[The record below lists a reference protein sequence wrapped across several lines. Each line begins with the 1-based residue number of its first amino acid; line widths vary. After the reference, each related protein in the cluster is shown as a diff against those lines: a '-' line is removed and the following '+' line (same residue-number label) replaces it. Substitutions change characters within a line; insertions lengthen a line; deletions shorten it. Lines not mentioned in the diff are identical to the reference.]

1 MTQNKNRPIKNTNK
15 PNNGLNCPLFILDI
29 SFMRDIFSNINPR
42 NPLFLEILKRKQT
55 GMPMKVITTSAAFAR
70 AIYLS
75 DNKCNISNVKLILSL
90 VDLQSSTV
98 DFKDELAVTRE
109 LNTFMNTISRGD
121 L

>member
-1 MTQNKNRPIKNTNK
+1 MTQNKTKPKNISK
-15 PNNGLNCPLFILDI
+15 PNNGYNCPLFILDV
-29 SFMRDIFSNINPR
+29 SFMKEIFQNINPR
-42 NPLFLEILKRKQT
+42 NPLFLEILKRKQIN
-55 GMPMKVITTSAAFAR
+55 MPMKVVTTSAAFAR

-75 DNKCNISNVKLILSL
+75 DNMCKISNIKLILSL
-90 VDLQSSTV
+90 VDLHSSTV